1 MTCLLRIVIALIPI
15 VLLGWVSWS
24 YLDLD
29 GETTIVWEAGE
40 VSPFVH
46 GLRPTGRVEPVRD
59 EGTGAFH
66 RLSGDPVY
74 LSVTPPGNYETVNV
88 DVWFNAREQPM
99 VELGA
104 TVNAE
109 AGQID
114 LRALQHQ
121 TLDALDWS
129 VIRNDDL
136 TLYQRRPV
144 YDSVGDLL
152 RDPPPLSS
160 IATYHY
166 DLPEPDAM
174 PRAWTSGAPVA
185 QAVSLRGNHEF
196 LAATD
201 GRRLTLDVMY
211 MDMNRNPGAD
221 PIAVRVYQNGE
232 VVASQNIPDDGVVD
246 ATNAALGRDTFRLE
260 ATGLMPGLVK
270 VELQANNDVYW
281 RSITSNL
288 SKMTFARNVFVG
300 DEVGYS
306 DDLRPV
312 TLWTDA
318 QHLMF
323 LTRHAEGVQTV
334 TVGDERIDIAIP
346 HEQYNV
352 ENDRAGLTKVT
363 IPRGDLLV
371 VTDGRVAFSP
381 EAFFN
386 PFPVQMDDRTDLD
399 KLQVDY
405 VIAKVPEARRS
416 GAWTVAGAQFW
427 VPGLEVER
435 ARDEATGSQE
445 GSRRFV
451 ISLPRVHERG
461 AFVDVHKVELT
472 FRRPTRTFMDVIRRL
487 GSQFERQ

>member
-1 MTCLLRIVIALIPI
+1 MTRLSRIIIMLVPI
-15 VLLGWVSWS
+15 LLLGWVGWS

-29 GETTIVWEAGE
+29 GTTTITWEAGE

-46 GLRPTGRVEPVRD
+46 GLRPTGRVEPVQD
-59 EGTGAFH
+59 AGSGVFH

-74 LSVTPPGNYETVNV
+74 LSVTPPGNYETVDI
-88 DVWFNAREQPM
+88 DVWFDAHDQPM

-109 AGQID
+109 VGQID

-129 VIRNDDL
+129 STRDEELV
-136 TLYQRRPV
+136 LYQRQPV
-144 YDSVGDLL
+144 YDSIDDLL

-160 IATYHY
+160 IATYHA

-174 PRAWTSGAPVA
+174 PRAWTGGAPVT

-201 GRRLTLDVMY
+201 GRRLMLDVMY

-221 PIAVRVYQNGE
+221 PVAVRVYQNGE
-232 VVASQNIPDDGVVD
+232 VVASLNVPDDGVSD
-246 ATNAALGRDTFRLE
+246 ATNAALDRDTFHLE

-281 RSITSNL
+281 RTIASNL
-288 SKMTFARNVFVG
+288 SKMTFTRNVFVG
-300 DEVGYS
+300 DEMGYV

-334 TVGDERIDIAIP
+334 TVGDERIAVAIP

-352 ENDRAGLTKVT
+352 ENDRAGLTKVI
-363 IPRGDLLV
+363 IPNGDMLV

-405 VIAKVPEARRS
+405 VIARIPDVRRDGS
-416 GAWTVAGAQFW
+416 WSVAGAEFW
-427 VPGLEVER
+427 MPGLEVER
-435 ARDEATGSQE
+435 ARDEATGSQD

-451 ISLPRVHERG
+451 LSLPRVHERE
-461 AFVDVHKVELT
+461 AHVDVHKVELT
-472 FRRPTRTFMDVIRRL
+472 FRRPSRSISDVWRRIIK
-487 GSQFERQ
+487 